1 MLVLPAVSVA
11 VFGPEIVRVDVRDRC
26 PLMRGPVN
34 VIVAMPVGVVMVV
47 IVRVAVIVIV
57 RIAVI
62 VIVRMAVV
70 VIVIVAHPCAPWLL
84 RSSKIRCTAIA
95 APKPLSMLT
104 TTTPDAQLVSMAKS
118 AVNPPSAVP

>member
-1 MLVLPAVSVA
+1 MLVLPAVRVA
-11 VFGPEIVRVDVRDRC
+11 VRGPEIVRVNVRGWR
-26 PLMRGPVN
+26 PLMSGPVD
-34 VIVAMPVGVVMVV
+34 VIVAVPVGVVMV
-47 IVRVAVIVIV
+47 VRVAVIVIV